1 VCVLSNAIH
10 QQGVG
15 KGVVGFAAAPVAG
28 ALQAVSLVTESIDA
42 TTK

>member
-1 VCVLSNAIH
+1 MCVLSNAIH